1 MNDADIIISLSECV
15 YRFAKAKGQRPELVN
30 AKAEVINAALE
41 VKITIYGQQRFFRE
55 YDPVPAH
62 AFVKT
67 LILPSLE
74 LHSLVKTQEPR
85 RWGDW
90 GNGKD
95 DDKLGNQ
102 WRRLCVIK
110 SQVEVI
116 LKYTLVMVRRAK
128 ENFT

>member
-67 LILPSLE
+67 
-74 LHSLVKTQEPR
+74 QEPR